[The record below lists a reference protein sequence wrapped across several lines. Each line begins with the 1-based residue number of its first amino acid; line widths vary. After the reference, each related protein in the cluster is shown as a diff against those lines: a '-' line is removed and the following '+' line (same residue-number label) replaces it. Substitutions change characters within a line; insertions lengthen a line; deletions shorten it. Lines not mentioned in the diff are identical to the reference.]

1 MTVSERIE
9 QLKAEALSAVSSSVS
24 TADLE
29 DVRVR
34 FLGRSA
40 ELTEIKKSIGSL
52 LPEERKEVGR
62 SSNLA
67 SREIEAA
74 LGSRTK
80 EVAVREREERLEAE
94 AVDITLPGVPFQ
106 RGHLHPSQIV
116 IDDVVD
122 FFVGLGYRVAEG
134 PEVETDY
141 YNFTAL
147 GIPPGHPA
155 RTMQDTFFVDDGL
168 VLRTQ
173 TSPMQIRTMLAQEPP
188 VYVVCPGRTYRRDS
202 DPTHTPMFHQVEG
215 LAVDRGLTLGHLKG
229 TLAAMARYV
238 FGDDVE
244 IRLRPSYFQYTEP
257 SVELDVSCFVCGGT
271 DPGCKVCKGA
281 GWLEML
287 GAGMVDP
294 GVLEEVGY
302 DPEEYTGYAFG
313 MGPDRMAMVKYDVP
327 DLRLFFEGD
336 LFSLRS
342 QEIDGVYNLGVTE
355 GEVLVGEVLE
365 FGPHPDADRL
375 HVGKVDL
382 GGSEVQIVAGAPN
395 PYPGARVPVVLP
407 GSVMADG
414 TKLRKAKLRGLE
426 SYGMMM
432 SERELGI
439 SADHDGILLLDEAHL
454 VGRPVADY
462 FPVGETVLDID
473 VTPNRPDLWGMIGVA
488 RELAAILQ
496 TNYRVPEI
504 SYETDGEPTGTYGLR
519 VE

>member
-9 QLKAEALSAVSSSVS
+9 QLKSQALSAVASGAS

-34 FLGRSA
+34 YLGRSA
-40 ELTEIKKSIGSL
+40 ELTEIKKSIGTL
-52 LPEERKEVGR
+52 APEERKEVGR

-67 SREIEAA
+67 SLEIEAA
-74 LGSRTK
+74 LGSRTE
-80 EVAVREREERLEAE
+80 EVAAREREERLQSE
-94 AVDITLPGVPFQ
+94 AVDVTLPGVPFP
-106 RGHLHPSQIV
+106 RCHLHPSQMV

-155 RTMQDTFFVDDGL
+155 RTMQDTFFVDEGL

-173 TSPMQIRTMLAQEPP
+173 TSPMQIRTMLAQGPP
-188 VYVVCPGRTYRRDS
+188 VFVVCPGRTYRRDS

-229 TLAAMARYV
+229 TLAAMARHV
-238 FGDDVE
+238 FGENVE
-244 IRLRPSYFQYTEP
+244 IRLRPSYFQFTEP
-257 SVELDVSCFVCGGT
+257 SVEMDVSCFVCGGT

-302 DPEEYTGYAFG
+302 DPEEYTGFAFG
-313 MGPDRMAMVKYDVP
+313 MGPDRMAMVKYGVP

-336 LFSLRS
+336 LRFLR
-342 QEIDGVYNLGVTE
+342 Q
-355 GEVLVGEVLE
+355 
-365 FGPHPDADRL
+365 F
-375 HVGKVDL
+375 
-382 GGSEVQIVAGAPN
+382 
-395 PYPGARVPVVLP
+395 
-407 GSVMADG
+407 
-414 TKLRKAKLRGLE
+414 
-426 SYGMMM
+426 
-432 SERELGI
+432 
-439 SADHDGILLLDEAHL
+439 
-454 VGRPVADY
+454 
-462 FPVGETVLDID
+462 
-473 VTPNRPDLWGMIGVA
+473 
-488 RELAAILQ
+488 
-496 TNYRVPEI
+496 
-504 SYETDGEPTGTYGLR
+504 
-519 VE
+519 

>member
-9 QLKAEALSAVSSSVS
+9 QLKSEALSAVSSSAS

-29 DVRVR
+29 DIRVR

-52 LPEERKEVGR
+52 SPDERKEVGR

-67 SREIEAA
+67 SLEIEAA
-74 LGSRTK
+74 LGSRT
-80 EVAVREREERLEAE
+80 EVVAAREQEERLREE

-106 RGHLHPSQIV
+106 RGHLHPSQMV

-122 FFVGLGYRVAEG
+122 FFVGLGYRVAVG

-202 DPTHTPMFHQVEG
+202 DPTHTPMFHQIEG

-229 TLAAMARYV
+229 TLAAMARHV
-238 FGDDVE
+238 FGGGVE
-244 IRLRPSYFQYTEP
+244 IRLRPSYFQFTEP
-257 SVELDVSCFVCGGT
+257 SVEMDMSCFVCGGT

-302 DPEEYTGYAFG
+302 DSEEYTGYAFG
-313 MGPDRMAMVKYDVP
+313 MGPDRMAMVKYGVP

-336 LFSLRS
+336 LRFLR
-342 QEIDGVYNLGVTE
+342 Q
-355 GEVLVGEVLE
+355 
-365 FGPHPDADRL
+365 F
-375 HVGKVDL
+375 
-382 GGSEVQIVAGAPN
+382 
-395 PYPGARVPVVLP
+395 
-407 GSVMADG
+407 
-414 TKLRKAKLRGLE
+414 
-426 SYGMMM
+426 
-432 SERELGI
+432 
-439 SADHDGILLLDEAHL
+439 
-454 VGRPVADY
+454 
-462 FPVGETVLDID
+462 
-473 VTPNRPDLWGMIGVA
+473 
-488 RELAAILQ
+488 
-496 TNYRVPEI
+496 
-504 SYETDGEPTGTYGLR
+504 
-519 VE
+519 

>member
-9 QLKAEALSAVSSSVS
+9 QLKSEALSAVSSSAS

-29 DVRVR
+29 DIRVR

-40 ELTEIKKSIGSL
+40 ELTEIKKGIGTLS
-52 LPEERKEVGR
+52 PEERKEVGR

-67 SREIEAA
+67 SRDIEAA
-74 LGSRTK
+74 LDSRTE
-80 EVAVREREERLEAE
+80 EVAAREQEERLRAE
-94 AVDITLPGVPFQ
+94 AVDVTLPGVPFQ
-106 RGHLHPSQIV
+106 RGHLHPSQMV

-155 RTMQDTFFVDDGL
+155 RTMQDTFFV
-168 VLRTQ
+168 
-173 TSPMQIRTMLAQEPP
+173 
-188 VYVVCPGRTYRRDS
+188 VCPGRTYRRDS

-229 TLAAMARYV
+229 TLAAMARHV
-238 FGDDVE
+238 FGDDVQ

-302 DPEEYTGYAFG
+302 DSEKYTGYAFG
-313 MGPDRMAMVKYDVP
+313 MGPDRMAMVKYGVP

-336 LFSLRS
+336 LRFLR
-342 QEIDGVYNLGVTE
+342 Q
-355 GEVLVGEVLE
+355 
-365 FGPHPDADRL
+365 F
-375 HVGKVDL
+375 
-382 GGSEVQIVAGAPN
+382 
-395 PYPGARVPVVLP
+395 
-407 GSVMADG
+407 
-414 TKLRKAKLRGLE
+414 
-426 SYGMMM
+426 
-432 SERELGI
+432 
-439 SADHDGILLLDEAHL
+439 
-454 VGRPVADY
+454 
-462 FPVGETVLDID
+462 
-473 VTPNRPDLWGMIGVA
+473 
-488 RELAAILQ
+488 
-496 TNYRVPEI
+496 
-504 SYETDGEPTGTYGLR
+504 
-519 VE
+519 